1 MARADAAH
9 GRGDRTEAA
18 RMWMEA
24 AALELEALDQVPA
37 SRVRTRGVLAVAVVA
52 LQTRAGDLGAAQDSC
67 IRFLARRDLPEGAR
81 SQLWDALDEVRRH
94 AAGSGSDLTGAGS
107 YEWTLRGPSIGKGS
121 APGDAIIAFLEHVQ
135 KYGVRVVEYAKG
147 APLRTRG
154 APDSLIAEA
163 FRFRVSQPA
172 AGSFR
177 LRTELVPT
185 NEQASLFADPVHIG
199 TKDVSALFT
208 TILEASIGTVTSQ
221 GGSDANQLSELVP
234 DKPYRTTLLR
244 LARLILPDGKDV
256 DEVELMRVGS
266 EPTLLTPTHRRNID
280 AVLAIDRPPV
290 SGSTERSG
298 VLRALDLDRRSIELS
313 GDGGRSKCTASKDAL
328 VLEDII
334 GPLVNRRVRV
344 VGHGKGSS
352 FLFTEIFEDDDQ
364 PPTSN

>member
-1 MARADAAH
+1 
-9 GRGDRTEAA
+9 
-18 RMWMEA
+18 MWMDA

-37 SRVRTRGVLAVAVVA
+37 SRIRTRGVLAVAVVA

-67 IRFLARRDLPEGAR
+67 ITFLGRRDLPDGAR
-81 SQLWDALDEVRRH
+81 SQIWDALDELRRR
-94 AAGSGSDLTGAGS
+94 AAGFGSDLTGAGS

-121 APGDAIIAFLEHVQ
+121 APGGAIIAFLEHVQ
-135 KYGVRVVEYAKG
+135 KYGLRVVEYAKG

-185 NEQASLFADPVHIG
+185 NEQASLFADSANIG
-199 TKDVSALFT
+199 SKDVSTLFT
-208 TILEASIGTVTSQ
+208 SILDASIETVTPQ
-221 GGSDANQLSELVP
+221 GGGDGNQLPELVP

-256 DEVELMRVGS
+256 HEVELMRIGS
-266 EPTLLTPTHRRNID
+266 EPTLLTPAHRRNID

-290 SGSTERSG
+290 SGGTERSG
-298 VLRALDLDRRSIELS
+298 ILRALDLDRRSIELS
-313 GDGGRSKCTASKDAL
+313 GADGRLKCTASKDAL

-334 GPLVNRRVRV
+334 GPLVNRPVRV
-344 VGHGKGSS
+344 IGHGSGSS

-364 PPTSN
+364 VPAST